1 MNKKF
6 TFMVAALLA
15 AGFSVN
21 AQTSVTPADRI
32 VSFDEIQE
40 NRVYYIGELSA
51 DNDLAQASDLLMG
64 ATVTNDGKIQYKT
77 EAPASDDNFP
87 AGIYTNSATVDTHK
101 DYGWTIENKDKAKN
115 LVLLKH
121 TSGAY
126 LTFSSTGADL
136 TNTVSTLNADKSK
149 ATAFLMSNV
158 SGQSTQIQ
166 FKAQGI
172 AGDKN
177 YLSISTANTI
187 SLVKE
192 APSYINIYE
201 SLEKQ
206 ATIEDLNNDLG
217 SDFSLNFA
225 ESLIGDSIFNGE
237 LNVVK
242 ITSSSDN
249 YESSLA
255 STDPA
260 FYLMVEGEMPEG
272 GSFALSTNNDKFN
285 KAKFIVLSSEKRL
298 SGEFESPLNGY
309 KYEVMTGEALNKAV
323 KDQKINA
330 ANAQFKASTTLNHN
344 GYILYQVGAKVGS
357 NSNATVWV
365 DNVKEGVTS
374 YVASRAVNVHATPIA
389 VEAGKGTAVSV
400 KDMVKGKMIVNVL
413 VEKDATQRNFVSA
426 LGIDDAT
433 SSTVDLAVIENA
445 QNAALTYPAGQW
457 LISAGEGNNV
467 TFINMQYPSLTESVR
482 LYSTENANE
491 YTVKGSGKL
500 NGKTIKLSLVT
511 PSVYNGYL
519 NIDEKVTEGK
529 TFVLSTTMNVL
540 GSTNV
545 PVYLVANGSNVTVTT
560 NSDDATEWSFKKM
573 IEGVTDT
580 HLTTDTIYIKSDYKY
595 WDVDTLKTKKDE
607 VLGVAFGY
615 KLTANGV
622 AATNSELA
630 AWTLGN
636 AGSAKSVIFKEVA
649 KDKYVLV
656 GSSNADAAAADLNDE
671 EKYAAI
677 NSSNNLAALANN
689 SDFSAATQFSLITV
703 DPAPSL
709 APDSKHVTFAI
720 NGLNYIAMDA
730 NNNGVVANET
740 STLKAATV
748 EDFTFWIDSVDAEA
762 VTPSFFISKGGKMMV
777 NGKFVE
783 DQIKAKEENFEISSE
798 DALEQKKAT
807 VYGNYNATTSTNN
820 KYRLK
825 FTEATRAEGDT
836 LMIND
841 KKVVSDAFKFNIVE
855 GENGGYVL
863 KNGSKYV
870 GAVND
875 QLVMADKADAV
886 VVEVAGAEA
895 PTSNEGV
902 SATEVKVVAQDGS
915 VVVKNAAGKN
925 VVVSTILGQV
935 VANEVLTSDNATINV
950 PAGIVVVAVEG
961 ESFKVNVK

>member
-1 MNKKF
+1 MNKKISTLLTMGLVLGSSLLSTSAF
-6 TFMVAALLA
+6 AENNQADRLVTFDKLVEGRAYYVVTAATNATLA
-15 AGFSVN
+15 ASDYFVGATTDSD
-21 AQTSVTPADRI
+21 TKVTWATTD
-32 VSFDEIQE
+32 
-40 NRVYYIGELSA
+40 
-51 DNDLAQASDLLMG
+51 AQA
-64 ATVTNDGKIQYKT
+64 
-77 EAPASDDNFP
+77 DDFP
-87 AGIYTNSATVDTHK
+87 SAGLKETDQWFIEKSGSNIYLKN
-101 DYGWTIENKDKAKN
+101 AKN
-115 LVLLKH
+115 
-121 TSGAY
+121 GAY
-126 LTFSSTGADL
+126 IAFDNTGVVLATGDKK
-136 TNTVSTLNADKSK
+136 VSETATSK
-149 ATAFLMSNV
+149 TAFLGEGNTTSGFALKVQGLAV
-158 SGQSTQIQ
+158 SG
-166 FKAQGI
+166 
-172 AGDKN
+172 KN
-177 YLSISTANTI
+177 YLKFATSNAITLESTS
-187 SLVKE
+187 SLINFYE
-192 APSYINIYE
+192 AENKVVALS
-201 SLEKQ
+201 SLK
-206 ATIEDLNNDLG
+206 DDFG
-217 SDFSLNFA
+217 SNFSLNFA
-225 ESLIGDSIFNGE
+225 ESLKGDSIFAEG
-237 LNVVK
+237 LNLVTVTYAGTK
-242 ITSSSDN
+242 YANLSTSGSN
-249 YESSLA
+249 E
-255 STDPA
+255 
-260 FYLMVEGEMPEG
+260 FMIMVEGKVPSNG
-272 GSFALSTNNDKFN
+272 TFALTDAEN
-285 KAKFIVLSSEKRL
+285 KDFEAAKFIVLTANRL
-298 SGEFESPLNGY
+298 SGEFENVANGY
-309 KYEVMTGEALNKAV
+309 KYAVMTGKELSDAV
-323 KDQKINA
+323 KATGAKINA
-330 ANAQFKASTTLNHN
+330 ENAQFTAYTTLNQE
-344 GYILYQVGAKVGS
+344 GYILEQAGVKLGDVTSA
-357 NSNATVWV
+357 NVWV
-365 DNVKEGVTS
+365 DEVKEGTTS
-374 YVASRAVNVHATPIA
+374 FVASRATDVHDTPIA

-413 VEKDATQRNFVSA
+413 VEKTTGERNFVSA

-433 SSTVDLAVIENA
+433 SSAVGLAVIENA

-467 TFINMQYPSLTESVR
+467 TFINMQNPGLTESVR

-491 YTVKGSGKL
+491 YTVKGTGKL

-545 PVYLVANGSNVTVTT
+545 PVYLVANNSNVTVTT

-580 HLTTDTIYIKSDYKY
+580 HATTDTIYIKSDYKY

-622 AATNSELA
+622 DAANSELA
-630 AWTLGN
+630 AWALGK
-636 AGSAKSVIFKEVA
+636 AGTAKSVIFKEVA

-656 GSSNADAAAADLNDE
+656 GSSNADAAAADLNNE
-671 EKYAAI
+671 QKYAVI
-677 NSSNNLAALANN
+677 NSSNNLAALADASN
-689 SDFSAATQFSLITV
+689 FSAATQFSLITV

-709 APDSKHVTFAI
+709 AADSKHVTFAI

-777 NGKFVE
+777 NGQFVE
-783 DQIKAKEENFEISSE
+783 DQIKAKEANFEISSE

-807 VYGNYNATTSTNN
+807 VYGNYDASTSTNN

-870 GAVND
+870 GAVNE
-875 QLVMADKADAV
+875 QLVMANKADAV

-895 PTSNEGV
+895 PTSNESV
-902 SATEVKVVAQDGS
+902 SASEVKVIANNGS